1 MQGKSRKSNVT
12 FRILNMFLDRHHRF
26 RLNDKTSK
34 IISPRPGIE
43 PGPSTWQAE
52 ILTTRLSRII
62 NRWEYVYNNVIGVE
76 ETMKSVIFQWQHNTY
91 CSNAGV
97 LYIFR
102 RRGANSHPPQP
113 MPAQYQPGKIGILNH
128 MTSIQNVTAQPV
140 DDDHNVY
147 RSRKSIQKLLQK
159 SIFHDSRAGYW
170 V

>member
-12 FRILNMFLDRHHRF
+12 FRILNIFLDWHHRF

-34 IISPRPGIE
+34 SISPRPGIE

-76 ETMKSVIFQWQHNTY
+76 ETMKSVISQWQHNTY

-97 LYIFR
+97 LYI
-102 RRGANSHPPQP
+102 N
-113 MPAQYQPGKIGILNH
+113 
-128 MTSIQNVTAQPV
+128 
-140 DDDHNVY
+140 NVY
-147 RSRKSIQKLLQK
+147 ISSAGRELTPSPTHASAVPTGQNRYLKS
-159 SIFHDSRAGYW
+159 HDINPGFDCSACRGRP
-170 V
+170 